1 MKIAITGASGLIG
14 RALAEIGQAKGH
26 EVSRVVR
33 TAASAAAAVA
43 WNPEAGL
50 VDPGRWE
57 GHDAVVHLAGENI
70 AARRWDARQKARIR
84 SSRVDATRRL
94 CEGLVRLEKPPRVLA
109 CASAIGFYGNRG
121 DETLDESSPA
131 GRGFLAEVCQEWEAA
146 AEPARQAGIRVI
158 HLRFGIVLSRHGG
171 ALARMLLPFRL
182 GLGGPIGTGRQWMS
196 WISLDDCAAAI
207 LHVLEAD
214 HVQGPVNVVSP
225 QPVTNRDFVRTL
237 GRVLRRPTW
246 LSLPA
251 PIARLAL
258 GEMADALLL
267 ASTRVV
273 PRVLVDTGYRFA
285 HADLETALRRLV
297 A

>member
-33 TAASAAAAVA
+33 TTASTAPTVA

-196 WISLDDCAAAI
+196 WISLDDAVGAV
-207 LHVLEAD
+207 LHVLSAQA
-214 HVQGPVNVVSP
+214 VQGPVNVVSP
-225 QPVTNRDFVRTL
+225 QPVTNRDFARTL

-258 GEMADALLL
+258 GEMAEALLL

-273 PRVLVDTGYRFA
+273 PHVLGETGYRFA
-285 HADLETALRRLV
+285 HANLESALRRLV